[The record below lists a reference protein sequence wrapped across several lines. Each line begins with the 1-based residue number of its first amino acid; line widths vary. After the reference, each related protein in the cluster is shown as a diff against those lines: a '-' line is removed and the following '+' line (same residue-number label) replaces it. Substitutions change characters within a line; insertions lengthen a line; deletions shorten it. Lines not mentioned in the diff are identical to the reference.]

1 MSDTVLCAL
10 LCIVEGS
17 DKFMLSRMLIQEI
30 SFLGTS
36 HPKWRVVPAHP
47 RAAAAGPA
55 HSKNDAVSLPS
66 VASVMHL
73 PCYH

>member
-1 MSDTVLCAL
+1 
-10 LCIVEGS
+10 
-17 DKFMLSRMLIQEI
+17 MLSRMLIQEI

-36 HPKWRVVPAHP
+36 HPKWWVVPAYP
-47 RAAAAGPA
+47 GAAAADPA
-55 HSKNDAVSLPS
+55 HGKNDALNLPS